1 MQLADRQGAR
11 CGDRGLEPA
20 LSTIALRN
28 PNARI
33 RVLVFPPPNGEEL
46 VDTSLSGRKEVRIAV
61 KMFVNLCSEDN
72 PSAEVAPTI
81 DISCHGARVVSKR
94 RWQPNQQ
101 VSVRSIRGD
110 FYSRARVVHCQPY
123 KDNSFAVGVQMY
135 YPTSDWTSHDV
146 KGPI

>member
-1 MQLADRQGAR
+1 MLGFGCWSSR
-11 CGDRGLEPA
+11 
-20 LSTIALRN
+20 
-28 PNARI
+28 
-33 RVLVFPPPNGEEL
+33 PNGEEL
-46 VDTSLSGRKEVRIAV
+46 VDTPLSGRKEPRIAV
-61 KMFVNLCSEDN
+61 KMFVNLYSEDN
-72 PSAEVAPTI
+72 PSTEVAPTI

-123 KDNSFAVGVQMY
+123 KDNSFVVGVQMY

-146 KGPI
+146 KSPI

>member
-1 MQLADRQGAR
+1 
-11 CGDRGLEPA
+11 
-20 LSTIALRN
+20 
-28 PNARI
+28 
-33 RVLVFPPPNGEEL
+33 VLVLPPNGEEL
-46 VDTSLSGRKEVRIAV
+46 ASSAPLSRKEVRIAV

-72 PSAEVAPTI
+72 PSTEVAPTI

-101 VSVRSIRGD
+101 VSVRSIRGN

-123 KDNSFAVGVQMY
+123 KDNSFVVGVQMH

-146 KGPI
+146 KRPL

>member
-1 MQLADRQGAR
+1 MQLADHKELGVATE
-11 CGDRGLEPA
+11 DLNPP
-20 LSTIALRN
+20 LSTIALRS

-33 RVLVFPPPNGEEL
+33 RVLFLPPNGGES
-46 VDTSLSGRKEVRIAV
+46 VDTPLSGRKEPRIAV
-61 KMFVNLCSEDN
+61 KMFVNIYSEDN
-72 PSAEVAPTI
+72 PSTEVAPTI

-123 KDNSFAVGVQMY
+123 EDNSFVVGSKCIIQQAIGHQ
-135 YPTSDWTSHDV
+135 TT
-146 KGPI
+146 

>member
-1 MQLADRQGAR
+1 MLGFGCWSSRPKGDELASA
-11 CGDRGLEPA
+11 GL
-20 LSTIALRN
+20 LC
-28 PNARI
+28 
-33 RVLVFPPPNGEEL
+33 
-46 VDTSLSGRKEVRIAV
+46 RKEVRIAV

-94 RWQPNQQ
+94 SWQPNQQ

-123 KDNSFAVGVQMY
+123 KDNSFVVGVQMY

-146 KGPI
+146 KRPI

>member
-1 MQLADRQGAR
+1 ML
-11 CGDRGLEPA
+11 GLECW
-20 LSTIALRN
+20 SSRT
-28 PNARI
+28 
-33 RVLVFPPPNGEEL
+33 NGEEL

-61 KMFVNLCSEDN
+61 RMFVNLCSEDN

-123 KDNSFAVGVQMY
+123 KDNSFAVGVQMH
-135 YPTSDWTSHDV
+135 YPTSDWTIPNH
-146 KGPI
+146 KNRI